1 MIAEDMAMALAGS
14 SSVLWALAAP
24 SAVFAADGGRG
35 SFMDPAWAVAGVA
48 VLAAVFLGWRYHK
61 THRRLEEGMAEM
73 ETTFRELADQLGA
86 QTEALENA
94 SAQLEAQRATIEEL
108 RLTDPVTGLWN
119 RSHVGQVLAGLGA
132 QALRTWVAWN
142 KGTTTNRPENA
153 DLLVFMLDL
162 DSFGEANAALGKE
175 VGERVLQELA
185 DVLRA
190 TSRTNDV
197 LARWGEG
204 AFLVARAGADRGSA
218 KELAERLRDAV
229 SSHVFRPGGGLELST
244 TCSVGFA
251 GHPLLTHDPEAL
263 SWEDVVGLAEA
274 ALVGARNTG
283 RGEWVG
289 IVGDASTPSN
299 GLPEL
304 LKDGPAGLINSGR
317 LRVVTSFP
325 EGTAVNWES

>member
-1 MIAEDMAMALAGS
+1 MTLRGASIFFWVVVAVVVAPAAG
-14 SSVLWALAAP
+14 
-24 SAVFAADGGRG
+24 FAADGGG
-35 SFMDPAWAVAGVA
+35 VAFLDPAWAVAGIA
-48 VLAAVFLGWRYHK
+48 ALAAAFLGWRYHRV
-61 THRRLEEGMAEM
+61 HRRLEEGMAEM

-94 SAQLEAQRATIEEL
+94 SAQLEAQRTTIEEL

-119 RSHVGQVLAGLGA
+119 RRHVGQVLANLGA
-132 QALRTWVAWN
+132 QSLRTWVAWN
-142 KGTTTNRPENA
+142 KGSTTNRPENA

-162 DSFGEANAALGKE
+162 DSFGEANATLGE
-175 VGERVLQELA
+175 HVGEQVLRELA

-204 AFLVARAGADRGSA
+204 GFLVARAGADRGSA
-218 KELAERLRDAV
+218 LDLAERLRDAV
-229 SSHVFRPGGGLELST
+229 ASHVFRPGEGLELST

-263 SWEDVVGLAEA
+263 GWQDVVGMAEA
-274 ALVGARNTG
+274 ALKAAKATG

-289 IVGDASTPSN
+289 LVGDASTPSR
-299 GLPEL
+299 GLPDL
-304 LKDGPAGLINSGR
+304 LKGGPADLVSRGR

-325 EGTAVNWES
+325 EGTAVVWD